1 MAKNRNFPFGY
12 CMKNGKVLINQTE
25 AEAVKRIFSE
35 YLNGLSFLK
44 IAELMENEKIR
55 YFPDSDKWNKNM
67 VKRIIENEKYLGKGD
82 FPQIIDDETFS
93 KANEN
98 RLKKA
103 SSLSVI
109 PNDLQEIRKLAYCAE
124 CGERLT
130 RTGGNTRSEKW
141 DCKNPECEKFGV
153 RITDQMIIGA
163 VLNVFNAVIANP
175 NMLDNYDEISEY
187 IPTSEITKKQ
197 NEINQMSDS
206 AQIDFERVK
215 AEIFSLAQLK
225 YSCCTYAEKPQKS
238 AEIKALLADKKQLN
252 NLDIGLLRSCVQ
264 RILISRFCTIEVE
277 VIGGIKIK
285 NITERNEENGQ
296 QSQRN
301 GDPCES

>member
-12 CMKNGKVLINQTE
+12 CMKNGIIQTEPNE

-44 IAELMENEKIR
+44 IAELMKSEKIR
-55 YFPDSDKWNKNM
+55 YFPDSDYWNKNM
-67 VKRIIENEKYLGKGD
+67 VKRIIENEKYLGKSD
-82 FPQIIDDETFS
+82 FPQIIDTETFS

-103 SSLSVI
+103 SSLSLI
-109 PNDLQEIRKLAYCAE
+109 PSDLQEIRKLAYCAE
-124 CGERLT
+124 CGEKLKRI
-130 RTGGNTRSEKW
+130 GGNTRSEKW
-141 DCKNPECEKFGV
+141 DCKNPECEKFGG

-175 NMLDNYDEISEY
+175 DMLDNYDEISEY
-187 IPTSEITKKQ
+187 KPTSEVIKKQ

-206 AQIDFERVK
+206 AQINFERVK

-225 YSCCTYAEKPQKS
+225 YSCCTYDEKPQKS

-252 NLDIGLLRSCVQ
+252 TIDIGLLRSCVQ
-264 RILISRFCTIEVE
+264 RILISRFCTIEIE
-277 VIGGIKIK
+277 FIGGMKIK
-285 NITERNEENGQ
+285 NSTERNEDNGQ
-296 QSQRN
+296 PSQRD